1 MRSERDYLFMKIVLL
16 LKQVPESGAVKMD
29 EATGT
34 VVRQSSEAVI
44 NPLDLYAIEAAL
56 RLRDK
61 IGGEC
66 LAITMG
72 QSSAI
77 SVLREAISLG
87 IDRGAL
93 LTDRAFAGSDTWATS
108 RILSTAIK
116 KLCPDFDLIICGERA
131 TDGDTGQVGPEI
143 AAALDLP
150 VVTYVNRI
158 ESVTSYNR
166 HQRLGRSILSLVRI
180 ADADQEKITV
190 ELPALITVVKEIASP
205 RLPTLKGKIHARLCN
220 IPVLTNADLLLPENE
235 IGLAGSPTR
244 VVRIFHPRLT
254 RNCVMITAGDPASAG
269 QAARQLRDF
278 LEK

>member
-1 MRSERDYLFMKIVLL
+1 MKIVLL

-34 VVRQSSEAVI
+34 VLRQSSEAVI
-44 NPLDLYAIEAAL
+44 NPLDLYAVEAAL

-72 QSSAI
+72 QPSAV

-93 LTDRAFAGSDTWATS
+93 ITDRAFAGSDTWATG
-108 RILSTAIK
+108 RILSAAIR
-116 KLCPDFDLIICGERA
+116 KLCPDFDLIVCGERA
-131 TDGDTGQVGPEI
+131 TDGDTGQVGPET
-143 AAALDLP
+143 AAALNLP

-158 ESVTSYNR
+158 DGVTSYNR
-166 HQRLGRSILSLVRI
+166 HQPIARKVLSLVRI
-180 ADADQEKITV
+180 ADTDQENITV

-205 RLPTLKGKIHARLCN
+205 RLPTLSGKINARLCN
-220 IPVLTNADLLLPENE
+220 IPVLTNGELQLSETE
-235 IGLAGSPTR
+235 IGLSGSPTR

-254 RNCVMITAGDPASAG
+254 RNCVMVNASDAE
-269 QAARQLRDF
+269 AATHAASQLRDF
-278 LEK
+278 LEKKND